1 MSLAE
6 VQDACAERLL
16 ANERFFDA
24 VAILGPDAERVRFLG
39 ALLANISEPLN
50 AALFGGFQEGKT
62 HEVVLAH
69 VTRPAF
75 DCMMRFAAHLNPNL
89 SADNVVPTLRA
100 AEMYMINDLSDS
112 CMTYIRHV
120 KAESVVS
127 VLSDFVISDFE
138 LPEDVERQ
146 LWCTVLL
153 NSKKTLH
160 TPSFVKAH
168 GEIILRLLKCEE
180 FDVPEEELW
189 SRLVEWASNA
199 AQQPALLG
207 PLSEALPAVDSAA
220 KRLKVEGEQTGSNQL
235 AQQTAILQSL
245 SKHVRFLAM
254 GKAFFCDKVRQF
266 LTRQDSDDILMFHLL
281 GRDPPGRL
289 KSARKSLRPPEQLQ
303 SIAIESEPESLE
315 AAKLALGTAAWPDS
329 WGWIGQSFILGV
341 SVLQPTVVTKV
352 ALTFEGERRLWP
364 WFDCFYKGVILTGAT
379 GAHIAT
385 KGRTKTLFLSPRV
398 QTTGLD
404 EIRILAEPTRW
415 QEPPTEY
422 ARLMKVEVFGHK
434 TSEDSAAAVVDTMA
448 ADLLLAHLRS
458 KPDSVPD

>member
-69 VTRPAF
+69 VSRPAF
-75 DCMMRFAAHLNPNL
+75 DCMMRFAAHLNPHL

-289 KSARKSLRPPEQLQ
+289 KSARKGLCPPEQVQ
-303 SIAIESEPESLE
+303 SIAIESTQGSLE
-315 AAKLALGTAAWPDS
+315 ATKLAWGTAAWRYFLGRS
-329 WGWIGQSFILGV
+329 LLILRV
-341 SVLQPTVVTKV
+341 SILQTTVVSKV
-352 ALTFEGERRLWP
+352 ILTFEAGKRIWP
-364 WFDCFYKGVILTGAT
+364 SFDFSCKGVTLTWAYTAT
-379 GAHIAT
+379 E
-385 KGRTKTLFLSPRV
+385 GRTQTFFMSPMV
-398 QTTGLD
+398 QTAGLD
-404 EIRILAEPTRW
+404 EIQIEADSKRW
-415 QEPPTEY
+415 EGPFANY
-422 ARLMKVEVFGHK
+422 ARLMKVEVVGQK
-434 TSEDSAAAVVDTMA
+434 TCEDYAADVVDAMA
-448 ADLLLAHLRS
+448 ADLLLARLRYT
-458 KPDSVPD
+458 PDSVPE